1 MKEIIKNIFI
11 ILDQKEKKN
20 IVELIFLDIVISL
33 LDIGFLVIL
42 LYVIQFYTQQNVTRL
57 SFFSKFLNHNS
68 LLLIVVFFILFTAKN
83 IFGFH
88 VLQRQLKFVYSVA
101 SRLSGQNLM
110 NYLDDSF
117 SNYVSIDSSVQIR
130 KISQQPIEFCHYV
143 LTGFQQVVG
152 QSFLILLTVI
162 ALLIYNPVLFLFLFL
177 ILAPAIILA
186 GFVMKRKLNAVRKN
200 AKSLSEKTLQ
210 HLKEAL
216 SGFIESNIYQS
227 KTFFSNRYRK
237 SQSQFNK
244 VLADQLV
251 IQNMPSRIIEIF
263 AVMGLL
269 LLIIIHSFTGISS
282 ISVITIGAFMAA
294 AYKIIPG
301 IVKILNSSGQIKAYE
316 FTVDDL
322 LKNKLFT
329 SENVSEK
336 ESSFDSVE
344 FKNVSFQFKEEPV
357 LKHVSFFISKGDFV
371 GLSGISGKGKTTMMN
386 LLLGFLEPDEGRIVV
401 NGISVEMQQRQTLWQ
416 KVSYVKQQ
424 PLLIYDSILKNI
436 TLNESVFDFQK
447 LEEVLR
453 VTGLKEIV
461 SNFPEGYN
469 KIITEDGKNL
479 SGGQR
484 QRIAIA
490 RALYKDADL
499 IILDEPF
506 SELDRYSEDCLMK
519 YFSESASHGKMIIL
533 ITHNKESLLSCNKII
548 SLDEKR
554 SALIGDIDSWLS

>member
-1 MKEIIKNIFI
+1 MTACPRTCTTSPLEAGLGWITKFTKE
-11 ILDQKEKKN
+11 
-20 IVELIFLDIVISL
+20 
-33 LDIGFLVIL
+33 
-42 LYVIQFYTQQNVTRL
+42 
-57 SFFSKFLNHNS
+57 
-68 LLLIVVFFILFTAKN
+68 FTAKN

-130 KISQQPIEFCHYV
+130 KISEQPIEFCHYV
-143 LTGFQQVVG
+143 LTGFQQIIG

-162 ALLIYNPVLFLFLFL
+162 ALLIYNPLLFLFLFL
-177 ILAPAIILA
+177 ILTPAIILA
-186 GFVMKRKLNAVRKN
+186 GFAMKKKLNVVRKN

-216 SGFIESNIYQS
+216 SGFIESNIFQS
-227 KTFFSNRYRK
+227 KTFFSIRYRK

-251 IQNMPSRIIEIF
+251 IQNMPSRLIEIF

-269 LLIIIHSFTGISS
+269 LLIIIHSFTAGSA

-301 IVKILNSSGQIKAYE
+301 IVKILNSSGQIKTYE
-316 FTVDDL
+316 FTIDDL
-322 LKNKLFT
+322 LKNKPFPSKSI
-329 SENVSEK
+329 SENR
-336 ESSFDSVE
+336 SSFDSLE

-357 LKHVSFFISKGDFV
+357 LKHVSFFVSKGDFV

-386 LLLGFLEPDEGRIVV
+386 LLLGFLEPDEGRILV
-401 NGISVEMQQRQTLWQ
+401 NGISVEMQQRQAVWQ
-416 KVSYVKQQ
+416 NASYVKQQ

-469 KIITEDGKNL
+469 KIITENGKNL

-506 SELDRYSEDCLMK
+506 SQLDRHSEDALLK
-519 YFSESASHGKMIIL
+519 YCGELCSQGKIIIL
-533 ITHNKESLLSCNKII
+533 ITHNQESLLFCNKII

-554 SALIGDIDSWLS
+554 SAFISDINSWLS